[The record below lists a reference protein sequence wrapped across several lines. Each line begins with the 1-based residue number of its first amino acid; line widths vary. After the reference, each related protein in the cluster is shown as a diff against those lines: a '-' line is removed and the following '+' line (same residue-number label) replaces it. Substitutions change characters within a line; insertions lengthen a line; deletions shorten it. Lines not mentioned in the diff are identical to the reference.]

1 VVIRAH
7 QVGSYLPGIATSEKD
22 PMSSYEIRVDG
33 HLDDRWVAWFDGLD
47 LTHEGDGTTTLRGP
61 VVDQTALHGLLQRIR
76 DLGLPL
82 VSVTTID
89 ALHPEG
95 TSS

>member
-1 VVIRAH
+1 
-7 QVGSYLPGIATSEKD
+7 
-22 PMSSYEIRVDG
+22 MSSYEIRVDG

-47 LTHEGDGTTTLRGP
+47 LTHESDGTTTLRGP

-89 ALHPEG
+89 ALHL
-95 TSS
+95 

>member
-1 VVIRAH
+1 MSTPSTPSAPSG
-7 QVGSYLPGIATSEKD
+7 GSPSPEAGTYQ
-22 PMSSYEIRVDG
+22 IRVDG

-89 ALHPEG
+89 PLHPEG

>member
-1 VVIRAH
+1 
-7 QVGSYLPGIATSEKD
+7 
-22 PMSSYEIRVDG
+22 MSSYEIRVDG
-33 HLDDRWVAWFDGLD
+33 HLDDRWVAWFDGLT